1 MRVAFMPP
9 VAGEVFVAKQCAHC
23 GKIQPSD
30 TTRFC
35 TACGNAVASSRPV
48 KRSLSEDP
56 PVWMKQLETIFT
68 NDRSNV
74 PSRELRVRVW
84 DQEETKELSSQ
95 ENGKVS
101 LEDEVNVVDDLPT
114 RPLSVTSSVTISAQS
129 HAKSNRVSIDIEE
142 EQVADEVPTNPLI
155 ASQPQNQSTRHDS
168 PSLATGFGTETTH
181 HDEIQDIST
190 HPHVAQPRN
199 ISPVLR
205 KPIHQQNQPVHTP
218 VGPLYSP
225 VMQRPVTP
233 MLFPQPQLPSAQPA
247 RQTPPLSIP
256 VPSLVKP
263 KRNKCTLFAIMFGIF
278 FILLLIGGMIAW
290 VIVVQPFAVSDI
302 TNTTQTF
309 QNTSLGVSLQYPQKW
324 TQEVNKHDESINF
337 YDDNQTDQVK
347 ITIVASGSQSIDQYM
362 SKTASSLGMTGTKT
376 QSVLSFAR
384 ASWQQIQ
391 GNVQQSGAIYTAT
404 LLVTMHGDHYYTI
417 LQLAPS
423 STYALEDQLV
433 FSKIR
438 SSFQFLS

>member
-23 GKIQPSD
+23 GKILPSD
-30 TTRFC
+30 TTRYC
-35 TACGNAVASSRPV
+35 VACGNAVASSRPV

-56 PVWMKQLETIFT
+56 PAWMKQLETIFT
-68 NDRSNV
+68 NDRSHV

-84 DQEETKELSSQ
+84 DQEETKELSLP

-101 LEDEVNVVDDLPT
+101 IEDEVDEVDDLPT
-114 RPLSVTSSVTISAQS
+114 RPLSVTISAQS
-129 HAKSNRVSIDIEE
+129 HAKFNNVSVDIEE
-142 EQVADEVPTNPLI
+142 AVAADEVPTNPLI
-155 ASQPQNQSTRHDS
+155 ASQPQNQPTRHDS
-168 PSLATGFGTETTH
+168 PSLATGFGSGTMH
-181 HDEIQDIST
+181 RDEIQDIST
-190 HPHVAQPRN
+190 HPHVAQPHN
-199 ISPVLR
+199 ISPVVG
-205 KPIHQQNQPVHTP
+205 KPIHQQNQAMQAP
-218 VGPLYSP
+218 VGPPYSP

-233 MLFPQPQLPSAQPA
+233 MLFPQPQLPSAQPV

-256 VPSLVKP
+256 VPPLAKP
-263 KRNKCTLFAIMFGIF
+263 ERNKRRLLAIVFGLF
-278 FILLLIGGMIAW
+278 FILLLIGGVIAW
-290 VIVVQPFAVSDI
+290 VIVFQPFAVSDI

-324 TQEVNKHDESINF
+324 AQEVNKQNGTLNF
-337 YDDNQTDQVK
+337 YDDNHTDQVN
-347 ITIVASGSQSIDQYM
+347 ITIVATGSQSIDQYM
-362 SKTASSLGMTGTKT
+362 SKTASSLGITGTKT

-404 LLVTMHGDHYYTI
+404 LLVTMHGEHYYTI

-423 STYALEDQLV
+423 TTYALEDQLV
-433 FSKIR
+433 FSKMR